1 MLAVV
6 WMLGALASFSLMAVG
21 ARELSGELPVFQSLF
36 FRSVIGLIAIS
47 LVVLLSGR
55 RQGLSTQRPGL
66 HTLRNVFHFGGQYG
80 WFVGIGLLPLAEVFA
95 LEFTVPMWTMLIAA
109 VTLGERINGRKLLSI
124 GLGLVGV
131 LIIVQPGLAV
141 VNTASLIV
149 IASAICYSASHT
161 ATKALSR
168 SEPALTILFYMC
180 LIQLPIG
187 GILALPQWQW
197 PVGSQWGWLLVIG
210 LMALSAHFCMAKAM
224 AHAEVS
230 TVVTLDFLRLPLIAL
245 IGVVFYAE
253 PFEVAILLGGVLMMT
268 GNMLNIAASRRR

>member
-55 RQGLSTQRPGL
+55 RQGLSTQRLGL

-161 ATKALSR
+161 ATKALSS

-197 PVGSQWGWLLVIG
+197 PVGSQWGWLLAIG

-253 PFEVAILLGGVLMMT
+253 PFEVAILLGGALMMT

>member
-1 MLAVV
+1 
-6 WMLGALASFSLMAVG
+6 
-21 ARELSGELPVFQSLF
+21 
-36 FRSVIGLIAIS
+36 
-47 LVVLLSGR
+47 
-55 RQGLSTQRPGL
+55 
-66 HTLRNVFHFGGQYG
+66 
-80 WFVGIGLLPLAEVFA
+80 
-95 LEFTVPMWTMLIAA
+95 
-109 VTLGERINGRKLLSI
+109 
-124 GLGLVGV
+124 
-131 LIIVQPGLAV
+131 
-141 VNTASLIV
+141 
-149 IASAICYSASHT
+149 
-161 ATKALSR
+161 
-168 SEPALTILFYMC
+168 MC

-253 PFEVAILLGGVLMMT
+253 PFEVAILLGGALMMT